1 MPASPPHALDFLSAK
16 RRGDAPAVCVAFGD
30 DAFLHRLVHKEL
42 RHVVLGDE
50 DGEFSLAVVAGD
62 KAVWRDVKDELST
75 VALFGSSRRLVIV
88 EDADDFVKDNRPALE
103 DYVARPART
112 GTLVLDVKTWPK
124 TTRLY
129 KALSESGW
137 QIDCSAPTPAKL
149 LKWVSSWAKDRHGA
163 ELPSAAAELLI
174 EIVGPELGLLDQ
186 EIAKLAA
193 YAGAAPIA
201 PQMVHDLVGGWRTKT
216 TWEMIDAATEGD
228 AAAALAQADRLL
240 GAGEHPLAL
249 LGPIGYVLRQ
259 YAAAARRIEQAQA
272 AGGKITVAQALEQA
286 GVKPFAINKAE
297 PRLRQLGRQ
306 RAGQLY
312 RWLLD
317 ADLDLKGAS
326 NLAPRVVLERLIVRM
341 AKQGKGAV

>member
-1 MPASPPHALDFLSAK
+1 MPNPSHALEFLSAK
-16 RRGDAPAVCVAFGD
+16 RRGDPPAVCVVFGD
-30 DAFLHRLVHKEL
+30 DAFLHRLVLKEL
-42 RHVVLGDE
+42 RAVLLGEQDA
-50 DGEFSLAVVAGD
+50 EFSLTVVQGD
-62 KAVWRDVKDELST
+62 KAAWRDVKDELAT
-75 VALFGSSRRLVIV
+75 VAMFGPSRRLVIV
-88 EDADDFVKDNRPALE
+88 EEADDFVKEHRPALE
-103 DYVARPART
+103 DYVAKPART

-129 KALSESGW
+129 KALAESGW
-137 QIDCSAPTPAKL
+137 QVDCSAPTPAKL
-149 LKWVSSWAKDRHGA
+149 LKWLAGWAKDSHGA
-163 ELPSAAAELLI
+163 ELPSAAAELLV

-186 EIAKLAA
+186 ELAKLAA
-193 YAGAAPIA
+193 YAGKSPIT

-259 YAAAARRIEQAQA
+259 YAAAARLVDQAQA
-272 AGGKITVAQALEQA
+272 AGRRINVAQALEQA
-286 GVKPFAINKAE
+286 GVKPFVINKAE

-326 NLAPRVVLERLIVRM
+326 NLAPRAVLERLIVRM
-341 AKQGKGAV
+341 SKQGKAGV